1 MRKLKR
7 IIISIL
13 TIMVFSF
20 LWAMLI
26 NTYSINSSPQY
37 VIGWLGGVFFT
48 TIGWLLGIWCWGDID
63 G

>member
-20 LWAMLI
+20 FWAMLL
-26 NTYSINSSPQY
+26 NTYNVGSSPQY

-48 TIGWLLGIWCWGDID
+48 TIGWLLGIWCFHD
-63 G
+63 